1 MDSGT
6 IKRKP
11 PEGGLTVVEIS
22 EPFYCWQC
30 PFYSAKM
37 YCNITGKILG
47 GIKGRDPVLPPENC
61 FITNTDVIYI
71 KHYGKQEQNM
81 GNS

>member
-1 MDSGT
+1 MDLGT

-11 PEGGLTVVEIS
+11 LEGGLTAVEIS

-37 YCNITGKILG
+37 YCNITGNVLG

-71 KHYGKQEQNM
+71 KHYGKQEQSM

>member
-1 MDSGT
+1 MGSET
-6 IKRKP
+6 AKRKQL
-11 PEGGLTVVEIS
+11 EGGLITVEIS

-47 GIKGRDPVLPPENC
+47 GIKGRDPTLPPDNC

-71 KHYGKQEQNM
+71 KHGERNE
-81 GNS
+81 